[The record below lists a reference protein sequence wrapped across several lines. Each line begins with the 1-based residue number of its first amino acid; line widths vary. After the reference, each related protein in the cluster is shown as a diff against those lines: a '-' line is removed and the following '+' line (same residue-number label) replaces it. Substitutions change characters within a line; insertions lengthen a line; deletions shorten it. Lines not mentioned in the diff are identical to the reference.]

1 MIILILTLSIF
12 SAIFNFLYY
21 HRHRLPIVQ
30 GATFSFLGPTI
41 AILNLPEYKCP
52 DASAMVN
59 VTDPLTN
66 ISSLGKQKAQD
77 SISSVSKKIGGAF
90 FLIIQKE
97 SIYSHLII
105 YINAALLFCFMLVMA
120 DLLNRALLIKED
132 AKLWQS

>member
-1 MIILILTLSIF
+1 M
-12 SAIFNFLYY
+12 
-21 HRHRLPIVQ
+21 
-30 GATFSFLGPTI
+30 GPTI

-77 SISSVSKKIGGAF
+77 SISSVSKKIWGAF

-105 YINAALLFCFMLVMA
+105 YINAALLFCFILVMA

-132 AKLWQS
+132 ATLWQS